1 MPPPALAL
9 PVALPPAPAGGVG
22 RVRRGGVAV
31 PGDGFEDGVV
41 EIFVR
46 LARAAGLPK
55 SYGEIYGL
63 LFASAPP
70 LSFADIQLRL
80 GLSKGSVSQGIR
92 ALRAVGAIRRA
103 KMPGDSRDH
112 FEPETELRKLVGGFL
127 QESIQPQLDDSDRR
141 LAALRAQLDGVGA
154 APARRKILQA
164 RFDKLARWHRQGRAV
179 LPWITKFL
187 G

>member
-1 MPPPALAL
+1 MPPPASAPPSAAPLAR
-9 PVALPPAPAGGVG
+9 ADSTG
-22 RVRRGGVAV
+22 RTRRGGAA
-31 PGDGFEDGVV
+31 DFEDGIV

-63 LFASAPP
+63 LFASAQP
-70 LSFADIQLRL
+70 LSFGDIQERL

-92 ALRAVGAIRRA
+92 ALREVGAIRLARV
-103 KMPGDSRDH
+103 PDDGRDH
-112 FEPETELRKLVGGFL
+112 FEPETELRSLVGGFL
-127 QESIQPQLDDSDRR
+127 RESIQPQLADSDRR
-141 LAALRAQLDGVGA
+141 LATLRGHLAGAGA
-154 APARRKILQA
+154 APGRRKILQA
-164 RFDKLARWHRQGRAV
+164 RLDKLSRWHRQGRAL